1 MNEIIDE
8 VISRYGG
15 VKAVQKRFG
24 YQQPMGVYNW
34 RSRGIPRSLIAE
46 ISVDT
51 GIAIPRLLSAVK
63 APAVSAGSGEAA

>member
-8 VISRYGG
+8 VISCYGG
-15 VKAVQKRFG
+15 VKGVQERFG

-34 RSRGIPRSLIAE
+34 RSRGIPRALVAE

-51 GIAIPRLLSAVK
+51 GIALPRLLSAVK
-63 APAVSAGSGEAA
+63 TVPASSSPDEAA

>member
-15 VKAVQKRFG
+15 VKAVQERFG

-51 GIAIPRLLSAVK
+51 GIGLPRLLSAVK
-63 APAVSAGSGEAA
+63 AVPASSSPDEAA